1 MRKPISTPNAPP
13 PIGPYSQGMIAD
25 KFVYTAEEGG
35 ATPDGTLPPDVPGQT
50 NQAINNVE
58 AILKAGGCT
67 LADAVQVTVYLANL
81 ADFNDMNTVYGKRF
95 PSPWPARSIVQ
106 TALPA
111 PGAKVAMAAIA
122 IRGDHGNA

>member
-1 MRKPISTPNAPP
+1 MRKPISTPAAPP

-25 KFVYTAEEGG
+25 KFVYTAEVGG
-35 ATPDGTLPPDVPGQT
+35 DTPGGTLPPDVPGQT

-58 AILKAGGCT
+58 AILKAGGCS
-67 LADAVQVTVYLANL
+67 LADVVQVTVYLANL
-81 ADFNDMNTVYGKRF
+81 ADFSAMNGVYGTRF
-95 PSPWPARSIVQ
+95 PAPYPARSIVQ

-122 IRGDHGNA
+122 LRGNHGND